1 MLPSSPDLAQA
12 SHSGAYAVP
21 HVPLMSER
29 NTIMRRLLVLAVVVL
44 LTSPL
49 VVHAQ
54 PPRIA
59 AFQLQCFRPTTPAY
73 HTSATLIARI
83 ILANR
88 TVWAV
93 ASCQDG
99 PAQVTWPEVQW
110 EDGQVLSLD
119 VWMTAQ
125 ASITA
130 SATFGHPASPD

>member
-1 MLPSSPDLAQA
+1 
-12 SHSGAYAVP
+12 
-21 HVPLMSER
+21 
-29 NTIMRRLLVLAVVVL
+29 MRRILVLAVVVL
-44 LTSPL
+44 VTSPL

-99 PAQVTWPEVQW
+99 PAHVTWPEVQW

-125 ASITA
+125 LLDPTLTLVRETGCATWSGSGYYTGRCIADEALGGEVQVLVSIA
-130 SATFGHPASPD
+130 P